1 MHFIND
7 LVRWGVPLWIHWGPF
22 DGPWKL
28 PRTHY
33 WFHHP
38 SLDTINKACNI
49 VQQNSSSSHN
59 PEPPRIWEGSGQQQ
73 NEQGLAYRKRR
84 ALNIAEFVMKV
95 DEREQ
100 AVFCSKAAA
109 HAKSPLP
116 TFPGLKVWMWWCHK
130 DDYDVRVP
138 TTHSKA
144 IQIFQQFKDSQ
155 QQYDPQRDEW
165 DIFHESIPSS
175 ILHYSDALNSI
186 KFSIPLCKWSQS
198 WGRYIWFWH
207 VTILSWC
214 WG

>member
-1 MHFIND
+1 
-7 LVRWGVPLWIHWGPF
+7 
-22 DGPWKL
+22 
-28 PRTHY
+28 
-33 WFHHP
+33 
-38 SLDTINKACNI
+38 
-49 VQQNSSSSHN
+49 
-59 PEPPRIWEGSGQQQ
+59 
-73 NEQGLAYRKRR
+73 
-84 ALNIAEFVMKV
+84 MKV

-144 IQIFQQFKDSQ
+144 IQVFQQFKDSQ

-175 ILHYSDALNSI
+175 ILYYSDALNS
-186 KFSIPLCKWSQS
+186 KF
-198 WGRYIWFWH
+198 
-207 VTILSWC
+207 LSSFPSLFVNDLSL
-214 WG
+214 GEDIFDFDM